1 MERDSRNSRTR
12 RKRQTTAAAPADEVD
27 PMTSD
32 AALTPTAAS
41 PIQSQ
46 ITSASI
52 KAMAADPKTTN
63 LLLLVLV
70 LCVSGYMPEQLMTL
84 CGA

>member
-1 MERDSRNSRTR
+1 M
-12 RKRQTTAAAPADEVD
+12 RKRQTAKAGPDAEVD
-27 PMTSD
+27 PVSSE
-32 AALTPTAAS
+32 ASLSPPAAS
-41 PIQSQ
+41 PVQSQ
-46 ITSASI
+46 ITSATV